1 MQRYFFLSLIISL
14 AHSFRFNVPSVRNYQ
29 LREQNVAEI
38 DYSMDSETRLSTSDI
53 ISNFFQSGAK
63 QTTDETIITS
73 LNNYGSESLQ
83 SMRLPRGKDEA
94 WRFTNLAKVFTTKY
108 YLPTTERNTIDES
121 LLLPYLDA
129 KKKESVLVFVDGL
142 LHPAYNSLS
151 VDFQQL
157 ATFSSISSSD
167 SKSLPS
173 SLEEELKVI
182 YDKDVPPRKSFGSD
196 VLTALNLA
204 SLDDAYHL
212 HILPGSKI
220 NQPIH
225 IIYCSTSSESADR
238 LHSSFPKLVVSVDE
252 DAELKLKQTY
262 LTLPPQGGSS
272 TSSAKE
278 VSNFFCGNTRFLVAK
293 NAHVHHTLLQEFSVE
308 TRAAEVISSRVC
320 EHGSYNLCLFQS
332 GALHHRVN
340 LHIDLVES
348 FANCTINGVM
358 LSRDDHVLD
367 LHSAVE
373 HLAPDTKSVQ
383 NQKILLGE
391 YGKGVFKG
399 FIHIPTVAQRTD
411 AAQLVLR

>member
-1 MQRYFFLSLIISL
+1 M
-14 AHSFRFNVPSVRNYQ
+14 V
-29 LREQNVAEI
+29 
-38 DYSMDSETRLSTSDI
+38 
-53 ISNFFQSGAK
+53 
-63 QTTDETIITS
+63 
-73 LNNYGSESLQ
+73 
-83 SMRLPRGKDEA
+83 
-94 WRFTNLAKVFTTKY
+94 
-108 YLPTTERNTIDES
+108 
-121 LLLPYLDA
+121 
-129 KKKESVLVFVDGL
+129 
-142 LHPAYNSLS
+142 AYNSLS

-411 AAQLVLR
+411 AAQLVRTVMLGQKSRVQAMPTLEIQADDIQCSHGASIADLDENAMFYFATRGVDRFEARKALTKSFALEDIKDALLTEKDLTRFFEQLARVNVRNESLDAVALKDRTAQQIFTM